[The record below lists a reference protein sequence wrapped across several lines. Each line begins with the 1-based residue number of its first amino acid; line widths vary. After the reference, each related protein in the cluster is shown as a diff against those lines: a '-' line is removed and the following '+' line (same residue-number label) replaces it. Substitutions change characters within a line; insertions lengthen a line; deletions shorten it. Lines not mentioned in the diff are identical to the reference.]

1 MLTMSLTFREAKTQ
15 LSANSVAELREILEQ
30 VQRPTSEPISSEDF
44 DLLRVIYPLVK
55 QGMPAEQALNLYNE
69 APLNALPHTNQISNL
84 RQELL
89 ANSVEDALRQDTKDF
104 YLLYFGLW
112 EEAMRS
118 PEIINDSEVQ
128 IAYKKAMVSTLQV
141 VNQTNAN
148 MSFLLNFKQRLRQ
161 KGFLPVVE
169 QPAMLEA
176 GIDTQEAA

>member
-1 MLTMSLTFREAKTQ
+1 MSLTFREAKTQ

-69 APLNALPHTNQISNL
+69 APLNALPHTNQIPNTL

-89 ANSVEDALRQDTKDF
+89 ANSVEDALRQDTKNF

-112 EEAMRS
+112 EEAMLS

-128 IAYKKAMVSTLQV
+128 IAYKKAIVSTLQA

-148 MSFLLNFKQRLRQ
+148 MSFLLNFKQRLKQ

-169 QPAMLEA
+169 QPVMLEA
-176 GIDTQEAA
+176 RIDIQEAA